1 MGNKVGIITIYDE
14 DNYGNRLQNYAVQ
27 IILEKLGFQVE
38 TIRNINVIDGI
49 DYLEEAK
56 KVLPDRRKRFL
67 EFNENYINVSEEI
80 IYHDNVPDNFHENY
94 DYFVIGSDQIWNHN
108 FPDRFSNFAF
118 AEFAPN
124 EKKIALSASFGVN
137 EIDVD
142 KIELYEKIH
151 DIKKISVRENAGKDI
166 LEKQFKRDDI
176 VVLIDPTMAL
186 DQKDWEKVINK
197 PKNMINKKYIMK
209 YFLGPVSE
217 ERNKEILRFAKEN
230 DYEIIDLLDKKEKFY
245 ETGPSE
251 FLYLIK
257 NSEIVLTDSFH
268 SCVFSILFN
277 KPFLYFYREGNLKN
291 INSRLETLFDKFD
304 IRDRIYDGKIN
315 NNTLNYEYKDID
327 KKINLEKEKLN
338 NFLKNALNL

>member
-151 DIKKISVRENAGKDI
+151 DIKNISVRENAGKDI

>member
-1 MGNKVGIITIYDE
+1 MGKKVGIITIYDE

-27 IILEKLGFQVE
+27 VILEKLGFQVE
-38 TIRNINVIDGI
+38 TIRNIKVIDGI

-56 KVLPDRRKRFL
+56 KVLPDRRKKFL

-151 DIKKISVRENAGKDI
+151 DIKNISVRENAGKDI